1 MFYISE
7 MTNTD
12 HMWHQRTGC
21 IKHRKLKKIQV
32 VRIPNEQQWIL
43 LREAK
48 QNCTYKQLT
57 KWTNTS
63 HKGLMCDSTFDDVMC
78 WPPTAAGTTAAQ
90 YCPSYISNFN
100 VTGNFQR

>member
-1 MFYISE
+1 MVVFIKFIIS
-7 MTNTD
+7 TD
-12 HMWHQRTGC
+12 GRGC
-21 IKHRKLKKIQV
+21 FVDPKIQV